1 VSESLD
7 STAEVA
13 IRVPDVDTCKCL
25 KRPRVGH
32 TIALLKALS
41 VGTAHIQADVHRIRP
56 RNASAKLAECGDSS
70 LMGMI
75 SDLHRV

>member
-41 VGTAHIQADVHRIRP
+41 VGTAHIQADVHRIGHEMPLLNSR
-56 RNASAKLAECGDSS
+56 SAPPY
-70 LMGMI
+70 
-75 SDLHRV
+75 R